1 MNLIRK
7 KIKLDQ
13 EKDILLGC
21 IISFDYI
28 KDMYTVLV
36 NNLEFFKSPYIRTA
50 TSWCLEYYK
59 EHDKVPNTSIMD
71 IFASKADSLKRDED
85 IESIDDLLT
94 DVAEKYEESGE
105 TFDVPLKIKQST
117 DYCRQISLLGVCSE
131 VKGLVETQDITRA
144 EAVLGEYKRVEHR
157 SCRGL
162 DLLNAEGEREKLY
175 SMDNDIAIMRFDGA
189 FGQIIG
195 PLERGGLYILASNA
209 KRGKSFFAIDIAKYC
224 VMAGLNV
231 HYYTLEMKSAKILTR
246 WDMNLGKSLVYV
258 DANDNEIENKRSMDK
273 DVQIPYFDE
282 NNDIKYESYHASP
295 INAAKGNKASQLF
308 REQYK
313 KGSFHV
319 YDITTSG
326 NTLDQIIA
334 NEDAEEQYL
343 GNISDI
349 VIVDSI
355 YLCADGAGKEKRH
368 RYENL
373 HWRAKQDL
381 GEKRNKV
388 VISPY
393 QFNREALKNGG
404 DESNFSESY
413 GVFAHASAALFLN
426 ATEEE
431 LANNLLRVSA
441 SGRDWNY
448 GGEVIVTRQLDL
460 GRGLIDSRWKNQIAN
475 YEDVV
480 KSKNLTEHDKAELNK
495 MVVRV

>member
-7 KIKLDQ
+7 KIKLDH
-13 EKDILLGC
+13 EKDILTGC
-21 IISFDYI
+21 IVSNDFI
-28 KDMYTVLV
+28 KDMAIVIT
-36 NNLEFFKSPYIRTA
+36 NNLEYFKSPYIKTV

-59 EHDKVPNTSIMD
+59 QHDKVPNKSIMD
-71 IFASKADSLKRDED
+71 IFASKTNTIHKDEE
-85 IESIDDLLT
+85 IESIDDLLSNI
-94 DVAEKYEESGE
+94 AEKYEDSDEE
-105 TFDVPLKIKQST
+105 FDVPLKIKQGT
-117 DYCRQISLLGVCSE
+117 DYCRQISLLGVCSK
-131 VKGLVETQDITRA
+131 VKGLVESQDITRA

-162 DLLNAEGEREKLY
+162 DVLNAEEEREKLY
-175 SMDNDIAIMRFDGA
+175 SRNNDIVAMRFDGA

-224 VMAGLNV
+224 VIAGLNV

-246 WDMNLGKSLVYV
+246 WDMNLAKSLVYI
-258 DANDNEIENKRSMDK
+258 DAEDNDIEFSRAKEK
-273 DVQIPYFDE
+273 DVLIPYFDDD
-282 NNDIKYESYHASP
+282 NNIQYEPFHASS
-295 INAAKGNKASQLF
+295 INAKKGNKASKLF
-308 REQYK
+308 RKQYK
-313 KGSFHV
+313 KGAFHV

-326 NTLDQIIA
+326 NTLEQIIA

-349 VIVDSI
+349 VIIDSI

-393 QFNREALKNGG
+393 QFNREALKHGG
-404 DESNFSESY
+404 DESNLSESY

-426 ATEEE
+426 ANEEE

-460 GRGLIDSRWKNQIAN
+460 GRGLIDSRWRNQITN
-475 YEDVV
+475 YEDVI
-480 KSKNLTEHDKAELNK
+480 KSKKLTKNDEEELKQRHNF
-495 MVVRV
+495 